1 MVNVTKTIVVAGTG
15 SGEGKTTVTIGLM
28 AAYQRMGYVVQGFK
42 CGPDYI
48 DPTYHTAVTGRPSR
62 NLDSWMCSP
71 HVARELFERGC
82 EGADVAIIEGV
93 MGMFDGKDALSN
105 EGSTAAIAALTDSP
119 VLLVVDCSG
128 MARSAA
134 AVVKGFQSFDPGVRI
149 CGVIAN
155 RVGSEGHYELVRG
168 AIEQECGIP
177 TFGYLEQ
184 DERLVLP
191 ERHLGLVPSIERGE
205 LRPFFELLAERV
217 ESGFQLD
224 ALLRD
229 MGTVSRKVSE
239 AGKPFLFAG
248 EPATAVRAKIA
259 VAKDEAFSFYYPE
272 NLELLSHYGAE
283 IIPFSPLRGEP
294 VPADAQGLYIGG
306 GFPEEFA
313 EELSRQ
319 EAVMES
325 IRQAIRSGMPTLA
338 ECGGLHVFDR
348 GGRHWQR
355 GELSHGGNHSGPSAD
370 AIKARGA
377 GLSRHCR
384 HGGQFPR
391 HSRHS
396 STRT

>member
-1 MVNVTKTIVVAGTG
+1 
-15 SGEGKTTVTIGLM
+15 
-28 AAYQRMGYVVQGFK
+28 
-42 CGPDYI
+42 
-48 DPTYHTAVTGRPSR
+48 
-62 NLDSWMCSP
+62 
-71 HVARELFERGC
+71 
-82 EGADVAIIEGV
+82 

-259 VAKDEAFSFYYPE
+259 VAKDEAFSFYYPRE
-272 NLELLSHYGAE
+272 SGAALALWGGDHSLLPAEGRAGAGGCAGA
-283 IIPFSPLRGEP
+283 LHRGRLP
-294 VPADAQGLYIGG
+294 GGVRGGAVPSGVGDGVDPPGDSKRHADAGG
-306 GFPEEFA
+306 M
-313 EELSRQ
+313 R
-319 EAVMES
+319 
-325 IRQAIRSGMPTLA
+325 R
-338 ECGGLHVFDR
+338 LHVFDR